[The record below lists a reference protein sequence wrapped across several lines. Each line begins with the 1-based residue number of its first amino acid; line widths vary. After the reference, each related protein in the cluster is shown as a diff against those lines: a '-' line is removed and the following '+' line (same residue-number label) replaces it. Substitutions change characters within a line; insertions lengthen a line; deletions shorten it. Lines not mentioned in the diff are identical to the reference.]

1 MGHKQNI
8 VFRVISSSI
17 LTNTL
22 VNFKKYIAEL
32 KKRHVFKAGLAYLI
46 GAWVFTEVSALVL
59 DTFAAP
65 PYVMKTIL
73 IVLVIGFPIWLVF
86 SWVYDLTP
94 EGIKKTRKSD
104 PDNSRSPV
112 INHRL
117 NRTIIG
123 FLSIAVVLLVV
134 NQLRISTNNSENR
147 AGNRTPDEI
156 ATADKPIELIAVL
169 PFFNSKSDPETDYLG
184 FAMADQII
192 GGLVYLKNMVV
203 RPSASIRQYEQ
214 QRIDPKTVGDELQV
228 DYILIG
234 NYLKEDNVIRLN
246 VELINVRSNEIIWRE
261 PLQVDFQSAFEL
273 QDIVAKEVIAGMNV
287 QFTQKELMRISK
299 DIPENPLA
307 YEYFLRSISYAHSNE
322 GDQLA
327 IEMLN
332 KSIELDSSYAPAHYQ
347 LGDRLHRFA
356 QYGFLDPAET
366 KRAEES
372 YLKALSLNGEL
383 LSALGQLSMVYAETD
398 RIVEA
403 VKLTKEMLEL
413 NPNNAN
419 AHFSIGYIYR
429 YAGLNKKAVEEME
442 KAISLDPKNQGFR
455 SINITYIWA
464 GEYEKAFEVGK
475 LFKES
480 AFIIGIQGQ
489 ALFRMGREKEAMEHL
504 KRVFILEPGKLEA
517 NAASG
522 VTYYVL
528 GNIEEGLSAARKFED
543 YNLADAEAWYFNAGN
558 YGLLGDKEGCIR
570 CLKRAVDGGFFNYP
584 LMKTDFYL
592 DVARDDSEF
601 QEILN
606 HAEEKHLDFRKRVLD
621 E

>member
-1 MGHKQNI
+1 
-8 VFRVISSSI
+8 
-17 LTNTL
+17 
-22 VNFKKYIAEL
+22 VNLKKYIAEL

-59 DTFAAP
+59 DTFAVP

-73 IVLVIGFPIWLVF
+73 IVLVIGFPVWLIF
-86 SWVYDLTP
+86 SWVYDITP
-94 EGIKKTRKSD
+94 QGIMKTRSSD
-104 PDNSRSPV
+104 PDTSKSPV
-112 INHRL
+112 INQRL

-123 FLSIAVVLLVV
+123 LLSVAVVLLVV
-134 NQLRISTNNSENR
+134 NQLRISSNNSETKD
-147 AGNRTPDEI
+147 GKG
-156 ATADKPIELIAVL
+156 KPEALAPAEKPLELIAVL
-169 PFFNSKSDPETDYLG
+169 PFFNAKSDPETDYLG

-192 GGLVYLKNMVV
+192 GGLVYLKNMMV
-203 RPSASIRQYEQ
+203 RPSASIRPYEQ
-214 QRIDPKTVGDELQV
+214 QRIDPKTAGEELQV

-234 NYLKEDNVIRLN
+234 NYLKEGDVIRLN
-246 VELINVRSNEIIWRE
+246 VELINVHSNKIIWRE
-261 PLQVDFQSAFEL
+261 PLEVDFHSAFEL
-273 QDIVAKEVIAGMNV
+273 QDIVAKEVIEGMNV
-287 QFTQKELMRISK
+287 QFTQQELMRINK
-299 DIPENPLA
+299 DIPGNPLA

-322 GDQLA
+322 GDQMA

-332 KSIELDSSYAPAHYQ
+332 KSIELDSSYAPAYDQ

-383 LSALGQLSMVYAETD
+383 MSALGQLSMLYAETD

-403 VKLTKEMLEL
+403 VRLTKEMLEI

-429 YAGLNKKAVEEME
+429 YAGLNEEAVEEME
-442 KAISLDPKNQGFR
+442 KAISLDPNNQGFR

-464 GEYEKAFEVGK
+464 GKYEEAFEIGK
-475 LFKES
+475 QFKES
-480 AFIIGIQGQ
+480 PFIIGIQGQ
-489 ALFRMGREKEAMEHL
+489 ALFRMGQENEAMEHL
-504 KRVFILEPGKLEA
+504 KRVFILEPDKLEA

-522 VTYYVL
+522 VTSYVS
-528 GNIEEGLSAARKFED
+528 GNIEEGLSVARKFEE

-570 CLKRAVDGGFFNYP
+570 CLKRAVNGGFFNYP
-584 LMKTDFYL
+584 MMNTDFYL
-592 DVARDDSEF
+592 DSARDDPEF
-601 QEILN
+601 QEILEK
-606 HAEEKHLDFRKRVLD
+606 AKQKHLNFKKKLSYNN
-621 E
+621 